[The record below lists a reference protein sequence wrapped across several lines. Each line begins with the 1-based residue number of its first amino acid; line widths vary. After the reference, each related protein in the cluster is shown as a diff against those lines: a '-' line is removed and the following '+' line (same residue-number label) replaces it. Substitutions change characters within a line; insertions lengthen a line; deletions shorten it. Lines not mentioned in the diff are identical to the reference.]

1 MTFRKLLFL
10 IFEQNRGRIMMKIN
24 IAKYVIAVYSIVY
37 GAVGMIGP
45 MPYGPEVFVYI
56 AQSLIIAVGALLLIP
71 FSLKAMKIQLIVS
84 IAIYG
89 LMAIAGFVVLFIIPL
104 AGLLVFAVIAIPLT
118 LGILSLMWLNKEK
131 DTNKKTSD

>member
-1 MTFRKLLFL
+1 
-10 IFEQNRGRIMMKIN
+10 MMKIN